1 MITTLVLQLWNLL
14 FGNDMLY
21 NTTFRKLTKI
31 WDHNGQYHLILWQ
44 DQSKTSL
51 TTDYFNTCTSH
62 NFAKFLDFI
71 AERDQKLAQVGNY
84 SQIATVMTWEPRCSN
99 FSQCETPPWKLV
111 QQSNG
116 FWRFWSF
123 EFCLCFSL
131 FMPSNCLVTGK
142 NLAWKYIKCH
152 FGNSAQNLAF
162 ALGLRKNA
170 VCFLLHAF
178 RQI

>member
-1 MITTLVLQLWNLL
+1 MEYWRYPFALWSSDKLLVDANTVVISLSVSKILSHGMITTLVLQLWNLL

-71 AERDQKLAQVGNY
+71 AERDQKLAQVGNH
-84 SQIATVMTWEPRCSN
+84 SQIATVMTWEPGCSN
-99 FSQCETPPWKLV
+99 FSQCEWD
-111 QQSNG
+111 S
-116 FWRFWSF
+116 
-123 EFCLCFSL
+123 SL
-131 FMPSNCLVTGK
+131 KVSP
-142 NLAWKYIKCH
+142 AI
-152 FGNSAQNLAF
+152 
-162 ALGLRKNA
+162 
-170 VCFLLHAF
+170 
-178 RQI
+178 